1 MQNLSENFTVI
12 AQEIKENLN
21 DLQKNIEIVRG
32 YL

>member
-21 DLQKNIEIVRG
+21 DLQKSMEIIRG